1 VKVKIIQKP
10 KLYYILWHDAHSSSG
25 WHTKV
30 ELEKFIK
37 EERCLVE
44 EVGWIISETN
54 KEIVM
59 AARRLKWVKNGDP
72 EWGLIQKIPKSWVK
86 IKKIA
91 I

>member
-1 VKVKIIQKP
+1 MKP
-10 KLYYILWHDAHSSSG
+10 KLYYVLWHDAISANG
-25 WHTKV
+25 WHT
-30 ELEKFIK
+30 EEETQKFIK
-37 EERCLVE
+37 ERKCLIE